1 MNNKIESNQHKTETE
16 MIELHQKI
24 STLPA
29 KIYEFE
35 KEKEESLLQRDME
48 RELFWKMQDILRA
61 EIKNLKHRMG

>member
-16 MIELHQKI
+16 MNELLQKI
-24 STLPA
+24 STLQV

-35 KEKEESLLQRDME
+35 KEKEESQLQWDME